1 MKKQKKIVIV
11 IICAA
16 LLLSI
21 IVVGFSML
29 VGNLVNSAEYA
40 FSLRSRKTVQYRD
53 YVCVDPNLRFDKN
66 KATDLKRYISMV
78 QGQELP
84 EDLNFPLFANASI
97 SYYQIDGFSTEE
109 LIGASTKIRALFGT
123 VGEELVFVNPQNDF
137 SPFKDWTIKEI
148 HDYVKNDLKL
158 KVKKEGK

>member
-1 MKKQKKIVIV
+1 MKKRKKIVIV
-11 IICAA
+11 IICAV
-16 LLLSI
+16 LLLAI
-21 IVVGFSML
+21 LVGFSL
-29 VGNLVNSAEYA
+29 FVDNLVNSAEYA

-97 SYYQIDGFSTEE
+97 SYYQIDGFSTED
-109 LIGASTKIRALFGT
+109 IVGASTKIRALFGT

-137 SPFKDWTIKEI
+137 SPFKDWTIKE
-148 HDYVKNDLKL
+148 NTN
-158 KVKKEGK
+158 